1 MFQKAISNLEKQLVK
16 IYKKSKKDEITLGIA
31 RKYGLENAISK
42 FEKELHKAVRK
53 EEKSFTSNLQHSYLD
68 GYMAE
73 TGAKRRPL
81 KKAKETIKYPWS
93 GMNYQQRLGKNYM
106 EMTYQMRKAIESAL
120 KSDGSLSEILA
131 QIKQIEHKFQYRHN
145 LLVRTEIRHMHYQ
158 GEYDAHLKNGVKFL
172 QYVTVG
178 DHRVCPECRALEEY
192 NEGIYPIEEAPTLPR
207 HPHCRCKEVPYEK

>member
-53 EEKSFTSNLQHSYLD
+53 EQKSLTSNLQHSYLD

-73 TGAKRRPL
+73 TEVKRRPL
-81 KKAKETIKYPWS
+81 KKAKETINYPWS

-106 EMTYQMRKAIESAL
+106 EMTYQMRKAIENTL

-131 QIKQIEHKFQYRHN
+131 QIKQIEHKFQYRH
-145 LLVRTEIRHMHYQ
+145 
-158 GEYDAHLKNGVKFL
+158 KS
-172 QYVTVG
+172 
-178 DHRVCPECRALEEY
+178 LEQ
-192 NEGIYPIEEAPTLPR
+192 L
-207 HPHCRCKEVPYEK
+207 

>member
-42 FEKELHKAVRK
+42 FEKELHRAVRK

-73 TGAKRRPL
+73 TGVKRRPL
-81 KKAKETIKYPWS
+81 KKAKETINYPWS

-158 GEYDAHLKNGVKFL
+158 GEYDAHLSSYSMS
-172 QYVTVG
+172 Q
-178 DHRVCPECRALEEY
+178 
-192 NEGIYPIEEAPTLPR
+192 
-207 HPHCRCKEVPYEK
+207 

>member
-42 FEKELHKAVRK
+42 FEKELHRAVRK
-53 EEKSFTSNLQHSYLD
+53 EQKSLTSNLQHSYLD

-81 KKAKETIKYPWS
+81 KKAKETINYPWS

-106 EMTYQMRKAIESAL
+106 EMTYQMRKAIENTL

-131 QIKQIEHKFQYRHN
+131 QIKQIEHKFQYS
-145 LLVRTEIRHMHYQ
+145 TKIKIRFMLHKITYTQHACTTSRDRRPFYIMQ
-158 GEYDAHLKNGVKFL
+158 
-172 QYVTVG
+172 
-178 DHRVCPECRALEEY
+178 
-192 NEGIYPIEEAPTLPR
+192 
-207 HPHCRCKEVPYEK
+207 